1 MALIQ
6 LTHLP
11 ETIKVQSLVNIIMP
25 DADALKKLP
34 LKERPVLYLLHGLS
48 DDASAWQRY
57 TAIETYAKSRGVIVV
72 MPSVGRS
79 FYLDLPNGLKY
90 FSYIVDELP
99 QYLKDLFGITSL
111 RERTFVAG
119 LSMGGYGAM
128 KCALLRPERFSAAA
142 SFSGVLTTHGWDS
155 RLNDPRKIEFEY
167 LFGDLSKMTN
177 GQHDPITWLAEAAA
191 KEQTLPKL
199 YVSCGLQDELLPTNR
214 YFTGKCQ
221 ELGISVEYQ
230 EEDGIHDWYFWDRQ
244 VQRFLDFA
252 LGQPTKEQNGK

>member
-11 ETIKVQSLVNIIMP
+11 ETIKVQTLVNLILP
-25 DADALKKLP
+25 DTDALKKQP

-57 TAIETYAKSRGVIVV
+57 SAIETYAKSRGIVVV

-79 FYLDLPNGLKY
+79 FYLDLPNGLDY
-90 FSYIVDELP
+90 FSYITEELP
-99 QYLKDLFGITSL
+99 QYVQDIFGIAPL
-111 RERTFVAG
+111 REKTLVAG

-128 KCALLRPERFSAAA
+128 KCALLHPERYFAAG

-167 LFGDLSKMTN
+167 LFGNLSKMN
-177 GQHDPITWLAEAAA
+177 GGQHDPITWLAEAAA
-191 KEQTLPKL
+191 KKQPLPKL

-214 YFTGKCQ
+214 YFTGKCR

-230 EEDGIHDWYFWDRQ
+230 EENGIHDWYFWDRQ

-252 LGQPTKEQNGK
+252 LGPIQ